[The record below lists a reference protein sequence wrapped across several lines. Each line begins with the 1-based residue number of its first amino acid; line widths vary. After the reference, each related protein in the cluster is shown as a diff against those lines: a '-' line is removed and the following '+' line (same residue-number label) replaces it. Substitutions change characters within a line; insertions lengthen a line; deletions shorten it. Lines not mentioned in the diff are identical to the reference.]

1 MEKFDLIQP
10 TESNR
15 YSLFRSD
22 LEDNSDILFHATSK
36 DYFDS
41 IKENGF
47 RSAHELNGE
56 GLESVTYAHRSS
68 ACLSHLNGKFDKEYV
83 VFAVRFESLKIKEIV
98 VNLSDI
104 HVYRGVQPAEVIGYC
119 EIPLNFSYV

>member
-10 TESNR
+10 TEANK

-22 LEDNSDILFHATSK
+22 LEDNSEILFHATSK
-36 DYFDS
+36 DNFDA

-47 RSAHELNGE
+47 RSAQDLNG
-56 GLESVTYAHRSS
+56 GILESVSYAFRSS
-68 ACLSHLNGKFDKEYV
+68 ACLSHLNGHFDKEYV
-83 VFAVRFESLKIKEIV
+83 VFAVKFENLEILEIIK
-98 VNLSDI
+98 NPSDI

-119 EIPLNFSYV
+119 EIPSDFRYS